1 MDDGIVPDKVDV
13 HRLFH
18 TDQTIDVLRFA
29 HDTIRQGQAC
39 ALVTLTEING
49 GSSRALGAMMAVTA
63 TGGYCGIVSGGCV
76 EGVVAHEAVQALKER
91 RDRTLRLGKGSAYFD
106 VVLPCGGG
114 IVLAIH
120 VLRDVQTLAH
130 ALKTHSLRQTFALIY
145 KPEEQRLTCSQAL
158 KTGWQ
163 DGAFSVVVQPALR
176 LILLGQGLESD
187 VLYQAAT
194 ALNIEAVR
202 DGLPADMDEATA
214 VVFLQHD
221 LDKELPLLQQALNSS
236 AFYIGCLGSR
246 RTHEVRRAQLLQDG
260 FTQEQIA
267 RLCAPVGL
275 FGPVRD
281 ARSLAVSVL
290 AEIMSCKLQKNA
302 ERGASHD

>member
-29 HDTIRQGQAC
+29 HEIVRQGKPC
-39 ALVTLTEING
+39 ALVMLTEIIG
-49 GSSRALGAMMAVTA
+49 GSSRAAGAMMAVSA
-63 TGGYCGIVSGGCV
+63 AGGYCGMVSGGCV
-76 EGVVAHEAVQALKER
+76 EGVVAREAVQALAER
-91 RDRTLRLGKGSAYFD
+91 QDRTLRLGKESSYFD

-120 VLRDVQTLAH
+120 VLRDA
-130 ALKTHSLRQTFALIY
+130 
-145 KPEEQRLTCSQAL
+145 QAL
-158 KTGWQ
+158 DAVLELYVRRQSAALLYHPQHQSLICSAISSNTGWHE
-163 DGAFSVVVQPALR
+163 DRFVVALPPALR
-176 LILLGQGLESD
+176 LVLLGQGLESE

-202 DGLPADMDEATA
+202 DVLPADIDEATA

-221 LDKELPLLQQALNSS
+221 LDKELPLLKQALNSR

-246 RTHEVRRAQLLQDG
+246 RTHAVRREQLLKDG
-260 FTQEQIA
+260 FSEEQIA
-267 RLCAPVGL
+267 RLSAPIGL

-290 AEIMSCKLQKNA
+290 AEIMARKTEQAKDA
-302 ERGASHD
+302 RHG